1 MAKLFASE
9 IAMQV
14 ALDALRVHGG
24 SAHPPEGPPPAPRLW
39 LVTAFLPAPP
49 RGYVA
54 STSPRLASAAIRRR
68 AKPGANPVPGG
79 GRSAGGGGPVGGDP
93 LLRLGQ
99 RHRRGADPPVQLVL
113 DLVLRVRRRAR
124 LRPEVPLV
132 AGSAAELQRDQ
143 MVFLVTPWAGV
154 GVAVGGDLLAL
165 QRIGVGRGRPDG
177 GRVARPA
184 DRRADGRLGDRR
196 VSRTGG
202 AGSVGQH
209 ATGDGPGVTQ
219 RAVAQHGRHRSGG
232 GGWRWHHRG
241 SGRSE
246 RRRGGGRVR
255 GGGWGRRRGG

>member
-1 MAKLFASE
+1 MSE
-9 IAMQV
+9 ERPVPKRTQFGHTSSARRSPYEYATGQV
-14 ALDALRVHGG
+14 DRSQAGFG
-24 SAHPPEGPPPAPRLW
+24 SDP
-39 LVTAFLPAPP
+39 
-49 RGYVA
+49 
-54 STSPRLASAAIRRR
+54 SS
-68 AKPGANPVPGG
+68 AKPGANPVPRG

-99 RHRRGADPPVQLVL
+99 RHRPGADPPVQLVL

-154 GVAVGGDLLAL
+154 GVAVGGNLLAL

-184 DRRADGRLGDRR
+184 DRRADSRLDDRR
-196 VSRTGG
+196 VGRAGG

-209 ATGDGPGVTQ
+209 ATGDGPGWLP
-219 RAVAQHGRHRSGG
+219 AVYRQGG
-232 GGWRWHHRG
+232 LEQDEPHQIL
-241 SGRSE
+241 
-246 RRRGGGRVR
+246 
-255 GGGWGRRRGG
+255 